1 MIQTSL
7 KVTGI
12 DHVVIHVSDLPR
24 SRRFYMGLLGMTVA
38 HENEHQCFLHCGN
51 GQQIALFEA
60 RAYGAEFR
68 GGTELN
74 HMALRLEAGEYA
86 EVKARL
92 EAEGCT
98 VHGRTADPNCLYF
111 EDPDGHRLQ
120 VLTPAEQSGQH

>member
-12 DHVVIHVSDLPR
+12 DHVVIYTSDLPR
-24 SRRFYMGLLGMTVA
+24 AKRFYTGLLGMTVA
-38 HENEHQCFLHCGN
+38 HENDRQCFLHCGN
-51 GQQIALFEA
+51 RQQVALFDA
-60 RAYGAEFR
+60 KSYGVEMR
-68 GGTELN
+68 GNTELN
-74 HMALRLEAGEYA
+74 HMAMRLEAGEYA

-98 VHGRTADPNCLYF
+98 VSGRAADPNCLYF

-120 VLTPAEQSGQH
+120 VITPAEQQGQH